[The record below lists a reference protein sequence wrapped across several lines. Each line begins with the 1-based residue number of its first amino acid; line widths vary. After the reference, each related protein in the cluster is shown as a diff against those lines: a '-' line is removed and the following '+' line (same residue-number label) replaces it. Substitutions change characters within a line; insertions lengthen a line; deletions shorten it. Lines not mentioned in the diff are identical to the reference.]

1 MGRPEISI
9 IIPVYNVEA
18 FIRKTIESVI
28 AQSFTSWELILV
40 DDGSPDSS
48 GKICDEYAS
57 KYDRITV
64 IHQLNQGVSAAR
76 NNGIDKAIGKYICF
90 IDGDDYVDQ
99 TYLSSMR
106 EALGSHDAA
115 YANVTHCY
123 PEENRTAIAFAY
135 TDGESISLQ
144 PAESDKI
151 VQYAIIENGFPV
163 AKLFRLDIIESHHLR
178 FSQELSYHE
187 DHIFVLDY
195 LSKCKSIALTSD
207 ASYHYLHFST
217 ASSLSKRNHPA
228 KQLIRAAEIL
238 LPMVAEIISEYYI
251 TNSKYKRKLFTI
263 LGLNQILLAIKNKN
277 AHEISAIGHAV
288 RQHRWQFLSLYSPNH
303 FIARLLPLMFMF
315 HLDRFIKIYVSYA
328 SKKLH

>member
-135 TDGESISLQ
+135 TDGESI
-144 PAESDKI
+144 
-151 VQYAIIENGFPV
+151 
-163 AKLFRLDIIESHHLR
+163 
-178 FSQELSYHE
+178 
-187 DHIFVLDY
+187 
-195 LSKCKSIALTSD
+195 
-207 ASYHYLHFST
+207 
-217 ASSLSKRNHPA
+217 
-228 KQLIRAAEIL
+228 
-238 LPMVAEIISEYYI
+238 
-251 TNSKYKRKLFTI
+251 
-263 LGLNQILLAIKNKN
+263 
-277 AHEISAIGHAV
+277 
-288 RQHRWQFLSLYSPNH
+288 LSLIH
-303 FIARLLPLMFMF
+303 I
-315 HLDRFIKIYVSYA
+315 
-328 SKKLH
+328 

>member
-1 MGRPEISI
+1 MARPEISI

-76 NNGIDKAIGKYICF
+76 NNGLDKAVGKYICF
-90 IDGDDYVDQ
+90 IDGDDYVAK
-99 TYLSSMR
+99 TYLSSMH
-106 EALGSHDAA
+106 EALGSYDAV

-123 PEENRTAIAFAY
+123 PEENRTAIAFSY
-135 TDGESISLQ
+135 PEKESISLR

-151 VQYAIIENGFPV
+151 VKYAIIENGFPV
-163 AKLFRLDIIESHHLR
+163 AKLFRSDIIESHHLR
-178 FSQELSYHE
+178 FNQELSYHE

-195 LSKCKSIALTSD
+195 LLKCKSIALTSD
-207 ASYHYLHFST
+207 ASYHYLHYST
-217 ASSLSKRNHPA
+217 GSSLSKRKHPA
-228 KQLIRAAEIL
+228 KKLIQAAEIL
-238 LPMVAEIISEYYI
+238 LPMVAKIISEYDI
-251 TNSKYKRKLFTI
+251 TDRKYKRRISTI

-288 RQHRWQFLSLYSPNH
+288 RQHRWQFLFLYSPNH
-303 FIARLLPLMFMF
+303 YIARLLPLIFII
-315 HLDRFIKIYVSYA
+315 HLDYFINLYVSYA
-328 SKKLH
+328 SQKLH